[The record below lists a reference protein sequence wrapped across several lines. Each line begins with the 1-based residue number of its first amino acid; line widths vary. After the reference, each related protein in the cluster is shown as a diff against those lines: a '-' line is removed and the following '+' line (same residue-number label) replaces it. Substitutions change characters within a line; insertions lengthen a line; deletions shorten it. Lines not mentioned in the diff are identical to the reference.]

1 VENGALVFYDDCQRS
16 TGMMVEAKG
25 GYAGVLKFP
34 QGGRSI
40 TKDWSNQSGR
50 QVAARGW
57 RRLRWYFAE
66 PDTAAFAKK
75 IFDRA
80 DGGRETIEIEVL
92 PWPEKGNE

>member
-57 RRLRWYFAE
+57 R
-66 PDTAAFAKK
+66 
-75 IFDRA
+75 
-80 DGGRETIEIEVL
+80 
-92 PWPEKGNE
+92 